1 MLNPIKPIYDIDQL
15 DGLINLTA
23 GILAVLVAG
32 PTAMLS
38 LTFFPLTMV
47 VTIDRTRYAYP
58 HRDGQIVLAR
68 WPFSSKLKTA

>member
-38 LTFFPLTMV
+38 LTFFPW
-47 VTIDRTRYAYP
+47 
-58 HRDGQIVLAR
+58 Q
-68 WPFSSKLKTA
+68 WS